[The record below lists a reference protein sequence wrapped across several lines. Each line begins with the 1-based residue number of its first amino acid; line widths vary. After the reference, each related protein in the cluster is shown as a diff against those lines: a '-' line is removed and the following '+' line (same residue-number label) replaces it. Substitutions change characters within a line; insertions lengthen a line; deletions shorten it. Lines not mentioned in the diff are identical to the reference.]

1 MASKEEHV
9 WGATHTGHRRK
20 ENEDRFLIRRLE
32 DLDGFLLAVADGMGG
47 EAGGGIAAQIVIDAL
62 EHSRVAASDRERTL
76 LRILEHCGER
86 IRETAAQ
93 DQGLEGMG
101 TTATVA
107 IADREHVSWAH
118 VGDSRMYLFRSGSLK
133 QITTD
138 HTFVRELIEEGSMTE
153 QEAARHPLR
162 NMLDQCVGC
171 GNMSPDSGRLDL
183 LAGDRLLLCSDGLTR
198 HVPDAAI
205 ASALQSGTARQ
216 AVEALLEQALDG
228 GGKDNVTVVILD
240 VPGFSAF
247 TRE

>member
-1 MASKEEHV
+1 
-9 WGATHTGHRRK
+9 
-20 ENEDRFLIRRLE
+20 
-32 DLDGFLLAVADGMGG
+32 
-47 EAGGGIAAQIVIDAL
+47 
-62 EHSRVAASDRERTL
+62 

-86 IRETAAQ
+86 IEQQTTR
-93 DQGLEGMG
+93 DGRLEGMG

-107 IADREHVSWAH
+107 IADRKTTYWAH

-198 HVPDAAI
+198 HVPDEAI